1 MNEDKLTAQ
10 EVMQETGQ
18 TFCKYNEEAT
28 RKETEAAVDYVL
40 NLYRQQLR
48 ALNEFLD
55 KTEFIQDTAHFSEL
69 GMHRADVI
77 RKRFEQADAREK
89 YLSEKLKAAY
99 EEIDEQARLLGMSAE
114 RELSLLAE
122 IEQLKKIINKLVAQ
136 NPSESLISLLL
147 GRTKGQ
153 VASKL

>member
-10 EVMQETGQ
+10 EVMREMEW
-18 TFCKYNEEAT
+18 TFYKDNEEAT
-28 RKETEAAVDYVL
+28 RKETEAAVEYVV

-55 KTEFIQDTAHFSEL
+55 KTEFIQDTAHFGEL

-77 RKRFEQADAREK
+77 RKRFEQADARER
-89 YLSEKLKAAY
+89 YLYEKLEAAY
-99 EEIDEQARLLGMSAE
+99 EENQEQARLLGMSAE

-122 IEQLKKIINKLVAQ
+122 IEQLKKIINKPVAQ
-136 NPSESLISLLL
+136 NGPESLIGLLW
-147 GRTKGQ
+147 GRTKG
-153 VASKL
+153 

>member
-10 EVMQETGQ
+10 EVMREMEW

-89 YLSEKLKAAY
+89 YLSEKLEAAY
-99 EEIDEQARLLGMSAE
+99 EENQEQARLLGMSAE

-136 NPSESLISLLL
+136 NGSESLISLLW
-147 GRTKGQ
+147 GRTKG
-153 VASKL
+153 